1 MNRILIV
8 DDEQN
13 IVNVLRE
20 YAEFE
25 GFLVDCSFDGEQALN
40 RFEKQNYD
48 CVLIDVMMPN
58 LNGFDTVKAMKE
70 IKDTPIIIMSARTQ
84 EEDKLQGFALGADD
98 YITKPF
104 SPKEVMARLKAV
116 LRRSCGYNDLKT
128 VVNIS
133 LDSLNKRIL
142 VNGVDVNATKKEFDL
157 LEVLIRNKGFVVS
170 REKLLNEIWGFDYDK
185 DERTVD
191 THIKMLRAHLGD
203 SAKYVKTIRGLGYA
217 FKLEG

>member
-58 LNGFDTVKAMKE
+58 LDGFATVKAASSITLCSSIGTEHSASMRLLLSHCLAATIMQGAPSSSTTAKTGCSVLPT
-70 IKDTPIIIMSARTQ
+70 ITP
-84 EEDKLQGFALGADD
+84 
-98 YITKPF
+98 
-104 SPKEVMARLKAV
+104 
-116 LRRSCGYNDLKT
+116 
-128 VVNIS
+128 
-133 LDSLNKRIL
+133 
-142 VNGVDVNATKKEFDL
+142 
-157 LEVLIRNKGFVVS
+157 
-170 REKLLNEIWGFDYDK
+170 
-185 DERTVD
+185 
-191 THIKMLRAHLGD
+191 
-203 SAKYVKTIRGLGYA
+203 
-217 FKLEG
+217 

>member
-1 MNRILIV
+1 MSRILIV

-20 YAEFE
+20 YAEYE
-25 GFLVDCSFDGEQALN
+25 GFDVDCSFDGVQALN

-70 IKDTPIIIMSARTQ
+70 IKNTPIIIMSARTQ

-98 YITKPF
+98 YVSKPF
-104 SPKEVMARLKAV
+104 SPKEVMARLKAI
-116 LRRSCGYNDLKT
+116 LKRTCGYNDLKN
-128 VVNIS
+128 VANVS
-133 LDSLNKRIL
+133 LDFENKRIL
-142 VNGVDVNATKKEFDL
+142 LNGVDVGATMKEFDL
-157 LEVLIRNKGFVVS
+157 LDVLIRNKGFVVS

-191 THIKMLRAHLGD
+191 THIKMLRAHLGS
-203 SAKYVKTIRGLGYA
+203 SAKYVKTVRGLGYA
-217 FKLEG
+217 FKIEP